1 MRHLSGQAIMD
12 IVRRRGL
19 QAGVRPFTPH
29 DLRRTCATYL
39 WDAGVD
45 GVTIQRILGH
55 ASIETTARYDRR
67 SVYATRAAAEMVK
80 IPL

>member
-1 MRHLSGQAIMD
+1 MD
-12 IVRRRGL
+12 VVRRRGL
-19 QAGVRPFTPH
+19 QAGVRPFTPHDH

-67 SVYATRAAAEMVK
+67 TEYAMRAAAEKVK